1 MNYYDKLK
9 DESLRLEI
17 ENVEMLKQWE
27 RLILQE
33 VDRKYDPDDDS
44 SDIEAIQIRAQRALK
59 KQQEAEQARRSVE
72 EGKQKP

>member
-44 SDIEAIQIRAQRALK
+44 SDIEAIQIRAQRAFK